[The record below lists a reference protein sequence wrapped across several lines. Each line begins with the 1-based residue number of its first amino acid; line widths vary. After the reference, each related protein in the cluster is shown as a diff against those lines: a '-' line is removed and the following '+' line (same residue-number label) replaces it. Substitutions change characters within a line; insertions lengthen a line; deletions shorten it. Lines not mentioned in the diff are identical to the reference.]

1 MNSFDDIFEGHIS
14 QRGQT
19 NQPFDKEAWAEK
31 KQAERQSVYDLADT
45 TAVEVSADGSKFQ
58 SYLDVQ
64 TRFSRY
70 SATNVLLILAQK
82 PEATQLKDFNGW
94 KEAGASIK
102 RQQKGISILEPGEEY
117 ERADGS
123 IGTSYNVKR
132 VFDISQTTARAKVQ
146 PAISVDDRL
155 LLKALISRS
164 PVPMQTVDD
173 LPNHMGAL
181 YDHDQQVIFVRRGM
195 DSADIFRSVSKELAH
210 AEIAGMEKD
219 YTREGAAF
227 AAYSVD
233 KLNRYDLIILDIMMP
248 DVDGFS
254 YCDKIRSLVDCPILF
269 LTAKTMEH
277 DITFGLGLGADDYLT
292 KPFRIAELRARV
304 NAHLRRERRERH
316 TALTFDRIKID
327 LSEKELRVDNT
338 PVALTKSE
346 YLICEYLARNKGQV
360 FSKEQIYEAVFSLE
374 GDSDN
379 STISTHIKNIRSKL
393 NKLDI
398 QPIATVWGIGYKWE

>member
-1 MNSFDDIFEGHIS
+1 MNSFDDIFEGHIP

-45 TAVEVSADGSKFQ
+45 TAVSVSADGSKFQ
-58 SYLDVQ
+58 AYLDVQ

-82 PEATQLKDFNGW
+82 PEATQLKGFDGW

-132 VFDISQTTARAKVQ
+132 VFDISQTTSRAKVQ

-164 PVPMQTVDD
+164 PVPMQTADD

-181 YDHDQQVIFVRRGM
+181 YDHDQQVIFVHRGM
-195 DSADIFRSVSKELAH
+195 DAADIFRSVSKELAH
-210 AEIAGMEKD
+210 AEIAGMEKE
-219 YTREGAAF
+219 YTRESAAF
-227 AAYSVD
+227 AAYSVSYMLCKEYGID
-233 KLNRYDLIILDIMMP
+233 VGGYDFSRLP
-248 DVDGFS
+248 DS
-254 YCDKIRSLVDCPILF
+254 
-269 LTAKTMEH
+269 
-277 DITFGLGLGADDYLT
+277 
-292 KPFRIAELRARV
+292 FRESDAQGVRA
-304 NAHLRRERRERH
+304 A
-316 TALTFDRIKID
+316 
-327 LSEKELRVDNT
+327 LSEIRDAAVNISGRMT
-338 PVALTKSE
+338 RALEQNRQPKS
-346 YLICEYLARNKGQV
+346 KGQ
-360 FSKEQIYEAVFSLE
+360 E
-374 GDSDN
+374 
-379 STISTHIKNIRSKL
+379 R
-393 NKLDI
+393 
-398 QPIATVWGIGYKWE
+398 